1 MTYIDKAFYE
11 LTSHLLSL
19 SKNEIFNNIKN
30 NYLKVPD
37 NIKNGIEDFFKKFN
51 YWGKLDYK
59 NNEFEELKNRTN
71 SIYNN
76 LDKFIWLYEKLGDY
90 RSKKILYAILNNWYN
105 YDFITLRNCFENN
118 YPYYFDLDLVKCS
131 NDEVFVDLGAY
142 TGDTI
147 SDYLRMYNK
156 RYQKIYAYEITDS
169 SFKILENKF
178 SKNDDIIL
186 RKKAVSDKS
195 GTMYL
200 RENSYGNEDANGI
213 SNEGSKK
220 IDVVSI
226 DEDIKDDISLIKM
239 DIEGYEYKA
248 MLGCSNHIINN
259 KPKLLISVYHN
270 HQDIYRI
277 PLLIETLKPGYKF
290 YLRYHGNN
298 IFPTEVT
305 LIAIYEDKNN

>member
-19 SKNEIFNNIKN
+19 SKNKIFNNIKN

-59 NNEFEELKNRTN
+59 NNEFEELENRTN

-76 LDKFIWLYEKLGDY
+76 LDKFIWLYEKLVDY

-105 YDFITLRNCFENN
+105 YDFITLRSCFENN

-131 NDEVFVDLGAY
+131 NDEVVVDLGAY

-147 SDYLRMYNK
+147 TDYLRMYNK
-156 RYQKIYAYEITDS
+156 RYKKIYAYEITDS

-178 SKNDDIIL
+178 SENDDIIL
-186 RKKAVSDKS
+186 KKKAVSDKS
-195 GTMYL
+195 STMYL

-213 SNEGSKK
+213 SNKGSKK

-239 DIEGYEYKA
+239 DIEGLEYKA
-248 MLGCSNHIINN
+248 MLVCSNHIINN

>member
-1 MTYIDKAFYE
+1 MTYIDKSFYE

-19 SKNEIFNNIKN
+19 NKNEIFTNIKN

-37 NIKNGIEDFFKKFN
+37 NIKNGIEDFFKQFN

-59 NNEFEELKNRTN
+59 NNEFEEL
-71 SIYNN
+71 
-76 LDKFIWLYEKLGDY
+76 
-90 RSKKILYAILNNWYN
+90 
-105 YDFITLRNCFENN
+105 
-118 YPYYFDLDLVKCS
+118 
-131 NDEVFVDLGAY
+131 
-142 TGDTI
+142 
-147 SDYLRMYNK
+147 
-156 RYQKIYAYEITDS
+156 
-169 SFKILENKF
+169 
-178 SKNDDIIL
+178 
-186 RKKAVSDKS
+186 
-195 GTMYL
+195 
-200 RENSYGNEDANGI
+200 
-213 SNEGSKK
+213 
-220 IDVVSI
+220 
-226 DEDIKDDISLIKM
+226 
-239 DIEGYEYKA
+239 EYKA